1 MDNDGRPLTW
11 FELSGYGSRRAEV
24 NLVSLLF
31 LNFAFIT
38 FFLSQ
43 ELDLSFS
50 WDLLNKPASQVTDTQ
65 GTLALIALFSFV
77 LSSLIVIV
85 SSIYSTGILSG
96 KRDPMSFI
104 LFLVLLIFPIG
115 WIYAYYWWT
124 FGRLGEDEPRVPGSF
139 VYSLEIVINLAFILI
154 LIGFLIR
161 LF

>member
-11 FELSGYGSRRAEV
+11 FERSGYGSRRAEV

-50 WDLLNKPASQVTDTQ
+50 LTDTLGLEDLTNTQ
-65 GTLALIALFSFV
+65 GTLALIALFSFFF
-77 LSSLIVIV
+77 SSLIVIV
-85 SSIYSTGILSG
+85 SSIYSTGIFSG

-104 LFLVLLIFPIG
+104 LFLLLLIFPIG

-139 VYSLEIVINLAFILI
+139 VYSLEIVINLSFILI
-154 LIGFLIR
+154 LLGLLIR